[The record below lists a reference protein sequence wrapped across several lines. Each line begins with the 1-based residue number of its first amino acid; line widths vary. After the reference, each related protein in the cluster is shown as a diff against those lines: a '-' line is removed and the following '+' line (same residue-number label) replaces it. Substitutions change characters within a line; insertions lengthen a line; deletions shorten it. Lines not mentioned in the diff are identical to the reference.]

1 MVELSTIALIVVGLI
16 LLLAAGAKLRRRQDF
31 PDWLTAYGLAA
42 RYARPAAWAVMAVE
56 AVLGFLLIFGVGLP
70 FSAYA
75 AVVLGV
81 GFVAALAWARLRGVE
96 RLRCGCF
103 GASEGRTTHL
113 LLRAGGFTVLALFA
127 ALAESVDV
135 SVSSGT
141 VVAVVLV
148 LLSLAVVG
156 LTLLVFALYR
166 QVGVLTLRIG
176 PRVPFELAEEGP
188 ELGLP
193 APALDGLRGRRSEVV
208 FFFSSTC
215 RICRQ
220 LSAGVAALAR
230 QGLAVR
236 VVEEELEGD
245 AFARW
250 NVPGTPFVVHLVDGV
265 VAAKGTVNTLEELE
279 SLVDMGRARVHAA
292 A

>member
-1 MVELSTIALIVVGLI
+1 VVELSTIARIVVGL
-16 LLLAAGAKLRRRQDF
+16 LLLWAAAAKLRRREDL
-31 PDWLTAYGLAA
+31 PDWLTAYSVPAQ
-42 RYARPAAWAVMAVE
+42 YAHPTAWAVMAVE
-56 AVLGFLLIFGVGLP
+56 AVVGILVLFGIALP
-70 FSAYA
+70 VSAYA
-75 AVVLGV
+75 AVAL
-81 GFVAALAWARLRGVE
+81 GFVFLAALGWARVNGVE

-103 GASEGRTTHL
+103 GASEGKTTHL
-113 LLRAGGFTVLALFA
+113 LLRAGGFTALALVA
-127 ALAESVDV
+127 AFGGGLDV
-135 SVSSGT
+135 SASSDT
-141 VVAVVLV
+141 VVAIVLV
-148 LLSLAVVG
+148 VLSLAVVG

-188 ELGLP
+188 ELGQS

-230 QGLAVR
+230 QGLSVR
-236 VVEEELEGD
+236 VVEEEQEED
-245 AFARW
+245 AFARG

-279 SLVDMGRARVHAA
+279 LLLDTGRARIHAA